1 MEQSYVILMV
11 EDEDNVRE
19 VNKRMLKRRGY
30 EFKEAKSAGEAY
42 EVLDHIIPD
51 LLILDIML
59 PDGNGFEICNHF
71 RNMSDNPVIILSGK
85 TETEDKVEG
94 LSCGCDYYLTKPYSF
109 DELLAVVNR
118 LLQRKDREHFSV
130 GENKKVMI
138 GDMVLDLSDSRVLI
152 SGEDVHL
159 TKTEFIMLKIFVE
172 NKEKVLSAEEIYR
185 LVWKSI
191 PNGDVR
197 NVRKHVMNIRN
208 KIRAEDSTKYDIITT
223 YGKGY
228 IFVEY

>member
-30 EFKEAKSAGEAY
+30 EFREAKNASEAY
-42 EVLDHIIPD
+42 EILNHIIPD

-59 PDGNGFEICNHF
+59 PDGNGFEICDHF
-71 RNMSDNPVIILSGK
+71 RNMSDNPVVILSGK

-94 LSCGCDYYLTKPYSF
+94 LASGCDYYLTKPYSF

-118 LLQRKDREHFSV
+118 LLQRKDKEHFSV
-130 GENKKVMI
+130 GENSKIVI
-138 GDMVLDLSDSRVLI
+138 GDMVLDFVDDRVYI

-159 TKTEFIMLKIFVE
+159 TKTEFVMLKIFVE
-172 NKEKVLSAEEIYR
+172 NKDKILSADEIYR
-185 LVWKSI
+185 LVWKCI

-197 NVRKHVMNIRN
+197 NVRKHVMNLRN
-208 KIRAEDSTKYDIITT
+208 KIKSEDSNQYDIITT